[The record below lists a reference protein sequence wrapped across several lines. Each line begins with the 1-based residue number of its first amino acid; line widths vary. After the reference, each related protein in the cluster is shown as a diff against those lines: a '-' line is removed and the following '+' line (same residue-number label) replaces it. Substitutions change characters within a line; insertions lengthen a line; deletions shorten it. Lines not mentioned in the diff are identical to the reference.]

1 MENRLTKLSGRS
13 NDNYTLSV
21 PYMVA
26 GYPTLERSLEI
37 FELFA
42 EEGADIIEIGMPF
55 SDPLADGVVIQ
66 TASTDA
72 LNNGTSLG
80 DIFD

>member
-1 MENRLTKLSGRS
+1 MENRLTKLSRNSDKS
-13 NDNYTLSV
+13 NTALLV

-26 GYPTLERSLEI
+26 GYPTLNRSREV

-42 EEGADIIEIGMPF
+42 EEGADIIEIGIPF

-66 TASTDA
+66 EAS
-72 LNNGTSLG
+72 NRSLRRL
-80 DIFD
+80 IPL